1 MTSGAH
7 SAAPRK
13 KHFLKFPS
21 DEHAMT
27 SESFL
32 QSIAFGL
39 ALSIAVGPI
48 ALIII
53 NNGVNHGF
61 FPALRSAAGAALAD
75 LTFALTAFLSGQAA
89 LTLLADRQDAV
100 RGSASLALIAFG
112 LWTAWSTAARM
123 RRAQTDGWS
132 RPTCYGFRATYILT
146 IVNPLTV
153 LTISAF
159 AAQVTRSGDVAESLV
174 LALGLSIGS
183 LFVQAGYAA
192 FSSLLRPL
200 LTDRRLVDGLN
211 LASAAGI
218 TLFGVLG
225 FL

>member
-1 MTSGAH
+1 
-7 SAAPRK
+7 
-13 KHFLKFPS
+13 
-21 DEHAMT
+21 MT